1 MTEVRDYKSAEK
13 GLAFGR
19 VKIVPGIVNE
29 SVLTNGQDAWLK
41 LGHFTN
47 ECLGEP
53 ALCEDGLT
61 VSFWIKYNKSES
73 PLQYFMGTSGT
84 EEGYRGFLVYQDFT
98 RDVEDHLTI
107 KVENSTLLWE
117 RSFYAPR
124 DTWVHVMF
132 TWDPIEGLSIY
143 TNGILSGKD
152 EVGKTTSPL
161 SPYYTT
167 LTVGRPNDKMV
178 FSNAS
183 FDEVAVW
190 YRKLHPLEMETIHN
204 RLNGNEI
211 RDEWKFYK
219 KGKKMSF
226 TAVLIHAYLRRRI
239 ITCFIYPCDMK
250 GPDCIYIFV
259 FFQPKKN

>member
-1 MTEVRDYKSAEK
+1 MTEVNDAKSTEK

-19 VKIVPGIVNE
+19 VEIVPGIVNE
-29 SVLTNGQDAWLK
+29 SVLTNGHDAWLK

-47 ECLGEP
+47 RCLGEP

-61 VSFWIKYNKSES
+61 VSFWIKYHKLNG

-84 EEGYRGFLVYQDFT
+84 EEGYRGFLVYQDFR
-98 RDVEDHLTI
+98 RDTEDHLTI

-132 TWDPIEGLSIY
+132 TWDSTEGLSIY
-143 TNGILSGKD
+143 SNGILAGKD
-152 EVGKTTSPL
+152 KVGKNTNPL
-161 SPYYTT
+161 SPFFTT
-167 LTVGRPNDKMV
+167 LTVGRPNDEYV

-190 YRKLHPLEMETIHN
+190 YRKLHRLEIETIHN
-204 RLNGNEI
+204 RLNGEEI
-211 RDEWKFYK
+211 RDEWEFYR
-219 KGKKMSF
+219 KGKKLPFFPFM
-226 TAVLIHAYLRRRI
+226 VKCLINALLGAA
-239 ITCFIYPCDMK
+239 CC
-250 GPDCIYIFV
+250 
-259 FFQPKKN
+259 